1 MKLIRLNFIIV
12 LIFIVYAGSAAGEQI
27 KTFTTDIAYYFATS
41 HEGKIKAA
49 SDFLDKEQ
57 ILNIPYEL
65 GNWEGYELEHNDENL
80 SFFRAYVDSRDEVK
94 IYFLAVHTLVESKLH
109 TPEVCYLNDNWKIS
123 KRGYYKLALADRQFE
138 TRYFIAEKDQ
148 WKHYLSYWFMWRDS
162 RRLMNDGCVM
172 FRIAVSMENISEE
185 VARAKIRDFI
195 INLSGYSVDER
206 NALEVKSMPDTSS
219 SEPFI
224 NTESEYF
231 DIRKKTLSW
240 LRKQIV
246 PNEIVKSPAND
257 RRNLILSYELSKD
270 AKAYRYIFSKS
281 SLYDN
286 ALAVVAFTIEHQFET
301 ASKIID
307 AIMRMGGEDGDLFFT
322 FNTHNSWPNSKD
334 REGAIIRSGASAW
347 AGYSIVFYLRAML
360 LSDPEAIAKSSEL
373 NGYLKYAELI
383 ADNMMQ
389 RGLYDQR
396 DPRYGLITGGNGSYR
411 LHVNEKLNLVEERFV
426 PGEVLWSSIEHNI
439 DMYFFL
445 RDLGGISNNV
455 KYSSTAETMA
465 KSLLEKGWNMKFGQ
479 FNRGQRLDGPDKVRA
494 LDCASWGTFLLLATG
509 EKAKAL
515 TALSAAEQYR
525 SITDRGFGYKP
536 YIDKPIYENRKVNK
550 FYFPSKPEKNWN
562 DIDMMWTEGSLGVSL
577 ANIRF
582 KNKDKAKDIIKEV
595 LKYRSDS
602 GGIAYSSVHIAH
614 EFSMAASVAPSAWLI
629 INLGE
634 LEQNKI
640 AQLFWDR

>member
-1 MKLIRLNFIIV
+1 MKLIKYYFFI
-12 LIFIVYAGSAAGEQI
+12 LLLFILYAGSAAGEQI
-27 KTFTTDIAYYFATS
+27 RTFTTDIAYYFATS

-65 GNWEGYELEHNDENL
+65 GYWEGYELEHNDENL
-80 SFFRAYVDSRDEVK
+80 SFFRAYIDSRDEVK
-94 IYFLAVHTLVESKLH
+94 IYFIAVHALVESKLH

-123 KRGYYKLALADRQFE
+123 KRGYNKLSLADRQFE
-138 TRYFIAEKDQ
+138 TRYFIAEKDE

-162 RRLMNDGCVM
+162 RRLMNDGSVM

-185 VARAKIRDFI
+185 VAKDKLRDFI
-195 INLSGYSVDER
+195 INLSGYSADEK
-206 NALEVKSMPDTSS
+206 NTLEVKSVPEASL

-231 DIRKKTLSW
+231 DARKKTLNW
-240 LRKQIV
+240 LKKQIV

-270 AKAYRYIFSKS
+270 AEAYRYIFSKS

-286 ALAVVAFTIEHQFET
+286 ALAVIAFTIENQFET
-301 ASKIID
+301 ASRIID
-307 AIMRMGGEDGDLFFT
+307 AIMRMGGEDGGLFFT

-334 REGAIIRSGASAW
+334 HGGAIIRSGASAW

-360 LSDPEAIAKSSEL
+360 LGDPESIEKSSEL
-373 NGYLKYAELI
+373 DGYLEYAKLI
-383 ADNMMQ
+383 ADNMLQ
-389 RGLYDQR
+389 RSVNDQR
-396 DPRYGLITGGNGSYR
+396 DPRYGLITGGNGTYR
-411 LHVNEKLNLVEERFV
+411 LYFNEEINAVEENFV
-426 PGEVLWSSIEHNI
+426 PGEVLWTSIEHNI

-445 RDLGGISNNV
+445 RDLGKISGNM
-455 KYSSTAETMA
+455 KYSLAAENMA
-465 KSLLEKGWNMKFGQ
+465 KSLFEKGWNTKFGQ

-509 EKAKAL
+509 EKEKAL
-515 TALSAAEQYR
+515 TALSAAEEYK

-536 YIDKPIYENRKVNK
+536 YIDKPIYGNRKVNK
-550 FYFPSKPEKNWN
+550 FYFPSNPRRNWT
-562 DIDMMWTEGSLGVSL
+562 DIEMMWTEGSLGVSL
-577 ANIRF
+577 ANIRL
-582 KNKDKAKDIIKEV
+582 NNRDKAKDIINEV
-595 LKYRSDS
+595 LKYRSNS
-602 GGIAYSSVHIAH
+602 GGIAYSSIHIPH
-614 EFSMAASVAPSAWLI
+614 EFSMADSVAPAAWLI

-640 AQLFWDR
+640 AQLFWDQ

>member
-1 MKLIRLNFIIV
+1 MKLIRLNFLIIFLFSV
-12 LIFIVYAGSAAGEQI
+12 CAGSAAGEQI

-41 HEGKIKAA
+41 HEGKIKAT
-49 SDFLDKEQ
+49 SDFLDNEQ

-65 GNWEGYELEHNDENL
+65 GNWEGYELEHDDENL

-123 KRGYYKLALADRQFE
+123 KRGYYKLSLADKQFE
-138 TRYFIAEKDQ
+138 TRYFIAEKDR

-162 RRLMNDGCVM
+162 RRLMNDGSVM
-172 FRIAVSMENISEE
+172 FRIAVSMDNISED

-195 INLSGYSVDER
+195 INLSGYSVDEEETV
-206 NALEVKSMPDTSS
+206 EVKSMPEASL
-219 SEPFI
+219 SEPFM
-224 NTESEYF
+224 NTDSEYF
-231 DIRKKTLSW
+231 DTRKKTLSW

-257 RRNLILSYELSKD
+257 RRNLILSYELPKD

-286 ALAVVAFTIEHQFET
+286 ALAVVAFTIENQFET

-383 ADNMMQ
+383 ADVMMK

-411 LHVNEKLNLVEERFV
+411 LRVNEKLNMVEERFV

-439 DMYFFL
+439 DMFFFL
-445 RDLGGISNNV
+445 RDLGKISDND
-455 KYSSTAETMA
+455 KYSSAAETMA
-465 KSLLEKGWNMKFGQ
+465 KSLLEKGWNEKFGQ

-494 LDCASWGTFLLLATG
+494 LDCASWGAFLLLTRG
-509 EKAKAL
+509 EREKAV
-515 TALSAAEQYR
+515 TALSAAENYR
-525 SITDRGFGYKP
+525 SVTDRGYGYKP
-536 YIDKPIYENRKVNK
+536 YINKLIYGNRKVNK
-550 FYFPSKPEKNWN
+550 FYFPSNPRRNWN
-562 DIDMMWTEGSLGVSL
+562 DVDMMWTEGSLGVSL
-577 ANIRF
+577 AHLRL
-582 KNKDKAKDIIKEV
+582 KNNYKAKEIIKEV
-595 LKYRSDS
+595 LKYSSNS
-602 GGIAYSSVHIAH
+602 GGIAYSSIHIPH
-614 EFSMAASVAPSAWLI
+614 EFSVADSVAPAAWLI

-640 AQLFWDR
+640 AQLFWDQ